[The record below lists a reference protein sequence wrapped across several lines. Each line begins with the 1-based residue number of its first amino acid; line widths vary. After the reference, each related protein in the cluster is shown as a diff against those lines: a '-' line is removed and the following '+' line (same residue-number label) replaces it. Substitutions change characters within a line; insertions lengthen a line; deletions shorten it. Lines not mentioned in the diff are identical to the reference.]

1 MIRVIRRINETFQ
14 MRPVVVGHLPRE
26 AFFERNGGLVSNL
39 TDQFM
44 RGLRPGSAK
53 QGSGR
58 SEIANQEYLSLP
70 YKLLK
75 LHHFFKDDI
84 ERMINKN
91 IAGCHSGLD
100 DRRESPC
107 VRLCLFV
114 NPQNR
119 GIRTSLMDSGLNP
132 RDGLFVNKIVSSIK
146 PVYMGQQYNLLAW
159 LDFGTLIEQVIDS
172 DRSPFWDSLLGG
184 HDEKPSCAKRIGPSI
199 AVNENIRFL
208 NDSLCPMFILT

>member
-1 MIRVIRRINETFQ
+1 MIRGVRGINETFQ
-14 MRPVVVGHLPRE
+14 MRPVVLGQLPRE
-26 AFFERNGGLVSNL
+26 PFFERNGGLVSDL

-53 QGSGR
+53 QGSCR
-58 SEIANQEYLSLP
+58 SEIANQEYLSFP

-107 VRLCLFV
+107 VRLWLLV
-114 NPQNR
+114 NPENR
-119 GIRTSLMDSGLNP
+119 HISTSLMDSGLNP
-132 RDGLFVNKIVSSIK
+132 RDGL
-146 PVYMGQQYNLLAW
+146 L
-159 LDFGTLIEQVIDS
+159 
-172 DRSPFWDSLLGG
+172 
-184 HDEKPSCAKRIGPSI
+184 
-199 AVNENIRFL
+199 
-208 NDSLCPMFILT
+208 